1 MNMKTFIGFFI
12 GLLALVWWPTSMKAQ
27 DVTILVPITNIF
39 NRMEFLAVK
48 NVLHT
53 DKPQWEKSGH
63 TIINPA
69 FNATSSAAFKHRV
82 INGLTLP
89 SAILQYR
96 LKSIGGIE
104 PPFHIQDIW
113 PDFKI
118 FTTSPQT
125 WYEPGHG
132 NHHMGYLDFS
142 FKIPAS
148 QIANS
153 AFHAGNYAMGI
164 THNYTGQFNG
174 HFTPEIFDVVISVPS
189 AMTWLT
195 NTPTKHIEITSLD
208 QYRTTSPHIFGDLG
222 AAEIG
227 NTVDF
232 NLQAKA
238 SSPIQFISSKGVT
251 GTRPIS
257 LIELGSTSPKLSSI
271 SLTSSWQNY
280 TSSSFEVEIGNRNNF
295 TPQLSVSASN
305 FKAQFFQAG
314 TYKFQLN
321 LDAKSIDN
329 TISAPQNTDIT
340 ITVPPLSEISIP
352 PSGQTVNFEFS
363 TASHYQHVQS
373 KVIPNQ
379 ITLSNN
385 DTFELY
391 VNSDSD
397 YFQIDGVQS
406 DINSNILEVGIE
418 GNSSMPLHSIP
429 QKIISNGAPV
439 LDQEL
444 DIKYTIPA
452 NAAQSLI
459 GKEKTTYSINLIYS
473 FTAL

>member
-1 MNMKTFIGFFI
+1 MKTFVGLFI
-12 GLLALVWWPTSMKAQ
+12 GLLAIVLWPTILKAQ
-27 DVTILVPITNIF
+27 DVIISVPITNIF
-39 NRMEFLAVK
+39 NRMEFIAVK

-53 DKPQWEKSGH
+53 DKPQWEKSGN

-69 FNATSSAAFKHRV
+69 FNATSSAVFKHRV
-82 INGLTLP
+82 INELTLA

-104 PPFHIQDIW
+104 PPFHDQDIW
-113 PDFKI
+113 PDFKT

-142 FKIPAS
+142 FKVPAS

-153 AFHAGNYAMGI
+153 TFHAGNYAMEI
-164 THNYTGQFNG
+164 THNYAGQFNG
-174 HFTPEIFDVVISVPS
+174 HFTPEIFDIVISVPS
-189 AMTWLT
+189 AISWLT
-195 NTPTKHIEITSLD
+195 SSPTKHIEISSLD
-208 QYRTTSPHIFGDLG
+208 QYRSSSPHILGDLG
-222 AAEIG
+222 GAEIG
-227 NTVDF
+227 NTVVF
-232 NLQAKA
+232 NLYAKA
-238 SSPIQFISSKGVT
+238 TSPIQFTSSKGVT

-257 LIELGSTSPKLSSI
+257 LIEFGSTSPKMSTI
-271 SLTSSWQNY
+271 PLTSSWQNY
-280 TSSSFEVEIGNRNNF
+280 TPSSFAVEIGNRNSF
-295 TPQLSVSASN
+295 TPQLSVSANN
-305 FKAQFFQAG
+305 FKEQFFQAG
-314 TYKFQLN
+314 TYTFQLN
-321 LDAKSIDN
+321 LDAKSVDN
-329 TISAPQNTDIT
+329 TISVPQNTDIT

-352 PSGQTVNFEFS
+352 PSGQTVNFEFN
-363 TASHYQHVQS
+363 TASDYLHGQS

-379 ITLSNN
+379 IRLSNN

-391 VNSDSD
+391 VKSDFD
-397 YFQIDGVQS
+397 FFQIDGVQS

-429 QKIISNGAPV
+429 QKIISNGTPV

-444 DIKYTIPA
+444 DIKYIIPA
-452 NAAQSLI
+452 HAAQSLI
-459 GKEKTTYSINLIYS
+459 GKEKTTYSLNVIYS